1 MLKNIPDL
9 MIITEDANF
18 NIDKILS
25 WFIVR
30 RKVMIR
36 SRIIIKENVKACFL
50 MIYAI
55 FFSVL

>member
-1 MLKNIPDL
+1 

-36 SRIIIKENVKACFL
+36 SRIIIKENIKACFL

-55 FFSVL
+55 FFGVL